1 MEISRVERMASRVLT
16 RYSSFCS
23 SNPIETIVTTL
34 IIITLAYFQLLQAIK
49 HSEFLDISHPL
60 SISTTTTRTST
71 YPFQP
76 TQPLNLIL
84 NSNNNHWQP
93 TTNHKIQ
100 QQPSSTIR
108 LLHLNLAF
116 SPQQQHP
123 SPESLNQAHHQ
134 LLKLLS
140 TLSISNP
147 SQFKSNHQPTQISYS
162 NLCFKLSNPSTP
174 TTSEYPSLR
183 SCFIEFDRSMLN
195 DHQPSLPIILAFPIN
210 STLSLSVHQLWLD
223 SFLANLPPSIRTL
236 SPGPT
241 AAAREAHERLGEM
254 RSIRWIAYAARA
266 FLIRF
271 WQLISKADSA
281 DIFIMVIAYC
291 LMHLT
296 FWNLF
301 RNMAKLGSKFWLG
314 ALTVLSAI
322 FAFILAL
329 ITAHI
334 LGIRINPIL
343 LSEALPFLVIT
354 VGFDKPYILAY
365 GILSR
370 SNWPCSL
377 KNRPNEPVRPA
388 RDIVV
393 ESISRVGVRIVR
405 DYAIE
410 ITVLGLGAIS
420 GINGLTEF
428 CQLAGLSLLYDCVLS
443 FGFYISI
450 LTVFVEI
457 HRIQVVRELAKNDST
472 TELSKLLD
480 DGVVPSVE
488 VVKEQMAEQESI
500 RAKLIK
506 MFMSD
511 HGHHQSA
518 EKMTIGSSRLKLALL
533 SMFVGLHTLNL
544 CTTLTLRTAITRH
557 SSHPPSFS
565 LNTPQPGNQSQ
576 GTKFSKSDLANLVID
591 QIKIDPNSP
600 IYTSALQKLSK
611 EISLKDKKI
620 RWIAQLSPPIEI
632 RVARNLRF
640 RGASSTHTDGT
651 EKSSSSSSSLVFLDE
666 LMSSWTEFVGDPV
679 MSKWIVIVLGLSV
692 LLNAYL
698 LKGIAISTVD
708 QTRRF
713 NHRLKIE
720 RAARM
725 KSRTTSDDEEESS
738 NGSISEIGD
747 LNSAERAARIM
758 LASTSGGSLGVDR
771 LRVKTPPR
779 HQRRWS
785 SGLLPTDRKLKSDL
799 IIPDRAELSNPNS
812 ALPVLDIPSEEEV
825 LSIRGTS
832 TKSCKP
838 EHLNKPTT
846 AITPT
851 LKGFGAAEEKPSI
864 SLRLIDELGQPIK
877 TDETEGTL
885 TDGSHSEPI
894 SNSTTATNT
903 ESNAYDSPSL
913 IDLPSSSSASSTSTC
928 FDEQNKI
935 VRSLDQTLEI
945 FNDHSL
951 DRGPSKL
958 SDEEL
963 IVLVQHGKVA
973 AYALEKVLKDF
984 TRAVRIRRALISRA
998 SLTKTLETSGLP
1010 YLHYDYSLVMGQ
1022 CCENVVGYI
1031 PIPLGIAGPLRIDGV
1046 AFPIPMSTTEGALV
1060 ASTSRGC
1067 KALNAGGGVTTVV
1080 TADGMTRGPALEFP
1094 NLIMAAQAKSWVE
1107 SEEGR
1112 VKLKEAFDSTSRF
1125 ARLISLKTALAG
1137 RTLYVR
1143 FGTRTGDAMGM
1154 NMISKGTEAA
1164 LRLMKTSAYFP
1175 EMKILSLSGNYC
1187 IDKKPSALNW
1197 IEGRGKSIVAEAV
1210 VPGQIMEKIL
1220 KTSVKDI
1227 VKLNISKNLV
1237 GSCLAGS
1244 IGGNNAHASNIL
1256 TAIYLATGQDPA
1268 QNVESS
1274 NCMTLMEAINDDQD
1288 LLITCTMPSIEVGT
1302 IGGGTILGPQSSMLE
1317 MLGIRGPNMEHP
1329 GNNSRQLARII
1340 CAAVMAGELS
1350 LMSALAAGHLVE
1362 SHMTHNRSV
1371 PPTPLIQGSPS
1382 ISRSPSRLGF
1392 STSPSATSN
1401 STSTSSTT
1409 DAHSTAVNSHLT
1421 SSHNSV
1427 VVQRRNDVKH
1437 LSSLHP

>member
-1 MEISRVERMASRVLT
+1 MEISRVERMAGRILT

-162 NLCFKLSNPSTP
+162 NLCFKLSKPST
-174 TTSEYPSLR
+174 TTTTEYPSLR

-210 STLSLSVHQLWLD
+210 STVSLSVHQLWLD

-533 SMFVGLHTLNL
+533 T
-544 CTTLTLRTAITRH
+544 ITRH

-565 LNTPQPGNQSQ
+565 LNTPQPGNRSQ

-591 QIKIDPNSP
+591 QIKIDPSSP

-679 MSKWIVIVLGLSV
+679 MSKWI
-692 LLNAYL
+692 
-698 LKGIAISTVD
+698 GIAISTVD

-758 LASTSGGSLGVDR
+758 LASTSGGALGVDR

-799 IIPDRAELSNPNS
+799 IILDRAELSNPNS

-832 TKSCKP
+832 TKS
-838 EHLNKPTT
+838 
-846 AITPT
+846 
-851 LKGFGAAEEKPSI
+851 
-864 SLRLIDELGQPIK
+864 GQPIK

-1317 MLGIRGPNMEHP
+1317 I
-1329 GNNSRQLARII
+1329 QLARII

>member
-1 MEISRVERMASRVLT
+1 MTEDIRLGGSIVRLQRMASRTSLNLLSL
-16 RYSSFCS
+16 YSSFCS
-23 SNPIETIVTTL
+23 TNPIETIVTTL

-49 HSEFLDISHPL
+49 HSEFLDISHR
-60 SISTTTTRTST
+60 SSST

-76 TQPLNLIL
+76 THSINLIH
-84 NSNNNHWQP
+84 NINNNNWQP
-93 TTNHKIQ
+93 TTATT
-100 QQPSSTIR
+100 PSIR
-108 LLHLNLAF
+108 LLNLNLAF
-116 SPQQQHP
+116 SPSSLSHHP
-123 SPESLNQAHHQ
+123 SLSSEILNQAGNHLIQ
-134 LLKLLS
+134 LLS
-140 TLSISNP
+140 TTTTIQSIE
-147 SQFKSNHQPTQISYS
+147 QQQEQQQQPISYS
-162 NLCFKLSNPSTP
+162 NLCFKSNSTQGDHQQELPSN
-174 TTSEYPSLR
+174 LR
-183 SCFIEFDRSMLN
+183 SCFIQIDPTSINLP
-195 DHQPSLPIILAFPIN
+195 QPTLALILAFPIN
-210 STLSLSVHQLWLD
+210 PTIPQSTHQRWLD
-223 SFLANLPPSIRTL
+223 NFLSSLPPNIRLL

-266 FLIRF
+266 FVIRF

-281 DIFIMVIAYC
+281 DIFIMLIAYM

-296 FWNLF
+296 FYNLF
-301 RNMAKLGSKFWLG
+301 RNMGKLGSKFWLG

-329 ITAHI
+329 ITAHV

-354 VGFDKPYILAY
+354 VGFDKPYVLAHA
-365 GILSR
+365 ILSR
-370 SNWPCSL
+370 SNWPPSL
-377 KNRPNEPVRPA
+377 RQREPVPPA

-428 CQLAGLSLLYDCVLS
+428 CQLAGLSLLYDCLLS

-480 DGVVPSVE
+480 DGVEPSVE

-506 MFMSD
+506 TFMSD
-511 HGHHQSA
+511 STTQQSA
-518 EKMTIGSSRLKLALL
+518 EKIIIGSSRVKLALL

-557 SSHPPSFS
+557 SSHPPTFS
-565 LNTPQPGNQSQ
+565 LNHPGNLSQ
-576 GTKFSKSDLANLVID
+576 GTKATKLVATNPVNSDLQPDLASLVMD
-591 QIKIDPNSP
+591 QIKIDPSAP
-600 IYTSALQKLSK
+600 IYARALDKLSK
-611 EISLKDKKI
+611 EISQNDSQSK
-620 RWIAQLSPPIEI
+620 WIAQLSQPIEM
-632 RVARNLRF
+632 RVARNSRF
-640 RGASSTHTDGT
+640 RQGSSQPG
-651 EKSSSSSSSLVFLDE
+651 KSSLVFLDE

-679 MSKWIVIVLGLSV
+679 MSKWIVIVLALSV

-713 NHRLKIE
+713 NHRLSIE
-720 RAARM
+720 RARL
-725 KSRTTSDDEEESS
+725 KSATSDEEESS
-738 NGSISEIGD
+738 ENASETD
-747 LNSAERAARIM
+747 ALSPAERAARIM
-758 LASTSGGSLGVDR
+758 LASTNAGSLAVEDGSQHRDR
-771 LRVKTPPR
+771 KNPPQ

-785 SGLLPTDRKLKSDL
+785 SGLMFTDRKQKPDL
-799 IIPDRAELSNPNS
+799 IVPDRGELISDS
-812 ALPVLDIPSEEEV
+812 SLPKLEVSSEEEV
-825 LSIRGTS
+825 LSIREARG
-832 TKSCKP
+832 TKSKAD
-838 EHLNKPTT
+838 HHNKPTCQSSV
-846 AITPT
+846 TPT
-851 LKGFGAAEEKPSI
+851 LKGFGAADDKPLI
-864 SLRLIDELGQPIK
+864 SLRLIDEFGRPK
-877 TDETEGTL
+877 TDETESSL
-885 TDGSHSEPI
+885 TDGSRSEPV
-894 SNSTTATNT
+894 SGSTTATNT
-903 ESNAYDSPSL
+903 ESNVCDSPLL
-913 IDLPSSSSASSTSTC
+913 IEEPDDKIQEPLP
-928 FDEQNKI
+928 
-935 VRSLDQTLEI
+935 VRSLDEILDI
-945 FNDHSL
+945 FNDTLH
-951 DRGPSKL
+951 RGPSKL
-958 SDEEL
+958 SDEEIIL
-963 IVLVQHGKVA
+963 LVQQGKIA
-973 AYALEKVLKDF
+973 AYALEKLLKDF
-984 TRAVRIRRALISRA
+984 SRAVRIRRALISRA

-1022 CCENVVGYI
+1022 CCENVVGYM
-1031 PIPLGIAGPLRIDGV
+1031 PIPVGIAGPLRIDGT
-1046 AFPIPMSTTEGALV
+1046 AFPLPMATTEGALV

-1080 TADGMTRGPALEFP
+1080 TADAMTRGPALEFP
-1094 NLIMAAQAKSWVE
+1094 DLTMAAQAKAWVE

-1112 VKLKEAFDSTSRF
+1112 VALKTAFDSTSRF

-1164 LRLMKTSAYFP
+1164 LRLMKSEAYFP
-1175 EMKILSLSGNYC
+1175 QMKVVSLSGNYC
-1187 IDKKPSALNW
+1187 IDKKPSAINW

-1210 VPGQIMEKIL
+1210 VPGQIIQKIL

-1227 VKLNISKNLV
+1227 VKLNITKNLV

-1274 NCMTLMEAINDDQD
+1274 NCMTLMEAVNDEQD

-1302 IGGGTILGPQSSMLE
+1302 IGGGTILGPQAAMLE
-1317 MLGIRGPNMEHP
+1317 MLGIRGPHP
-1329 GNNSRQLARII
+1329 TAPGDNARQLARII

-1371 PPTPLIQGSPS
+1371 PPTPQIQQSPS
-1382 ISRSPSRLGF
+1382 TSRSASRIGF
-1392 STSPSATSN
+1392 TPTTTTTALTATPHSTHNSSN
-1401 STSTSSTT
+1401 LSSSMSTT
-1409 DAHSTAVNSHLT
+1409 VISSSMSSANPSLLGLASSKRDQNLLAVNE
-1421 SSHNSV
+1421 
-1427 VVQRRNDVKH
+1427 
-1437 LSSLHP
+1437 